1 MTDNIHL
8 EVIPAAEMPA
18 AVREQVVSLCTR
30 AFEEDFDLLLG
41 TFPGAM
47 HVLVRLGSAL
57 VSHALWVTR
66 WLQAGTAP
74 PVRTSY
80 VEAVAT
86 EEQFR
91 NRGYA
96 SAVMKRL
103 AGEIQDFEIGA
114 LSPSDHR
121 FYERFGW
128 QLWRGPLF
136 IRKDEGLLATPADEE
151 VMILCLPMTAPLDLN
166 APLSAEWRE
175 GELW

>member
-1 MTDNIHL
+1 MTDSLHL
-8 EVIPAAEMPA
+8 EVIRADEMPA
-18 AVREQVVSLCTR
+18 TVREQVVSLCSR

-41 TFPGAM
+41 TFPGAVHLM
-47 HVLVRLGSAL
+47 ARLGSAL

-74 PVRTSY
+74 PMRTAY

-86 EEQFR
+86 EKQFR
-91 NRGYA
+91 HRGYA

-103 AGEIQDFEIGA
+103 AGEIQDFELGA

-136 IRKDEGLLATPADEE
+136 IRKGEELLATPEDEE
-151 VMILCLPMTAPLDLN
+151 VMVLRLPMTPPLDLD